1 MMWPVIQEFGGNMK
15 ATERFSDRVEAYVK
29 YRPSYPEAVIDELE
43 RACNLT
49 SSSVVADVGSGT
61 GKLSELFLRNGNPVY
76 GVEPNDAMRG
86 AAERL
91 LEPYPNFTSVPGTAE
106 GTTLE
111 RESADF
117 VTAGQAFHWFDVQS
131 ARAEFGRILQPGG
144 WVVLVWN
151 SREREGAPFLEGYE
165 AVLRR
170 FAPDYA
176 AVNHQDNAGREA
188 VAEFFAPQEAYR
200 FTCKNVQTF
209 DYEGLRGRAL
219 SSSYVPL
226 AGHAQ
231 HEAFLGALLEL
242 FDAHE
247 QNGAVEFLYTT
258 EVFYGRL

>member
-1 MMWPVIQEFGGNMK
+1 MK

-29 YRPSYPEAVIDELE
+29 YRPSYPAEVVGELQ
-43 RACNLT
+43 RACGLT
-49 SSSVVADVGSGT
+49 SASVVADVGSGT
-61 GKLSELFLRNGNPVY
+61 GKLSELFLRNGNPVH
-76 GVEPNDAMRG
+76 GVEPNDAMRE

-91 LEPYPNFTSVPGTAE
+91 LEPYPTFESVPGTAE
-106 GTTLE
+106 TTTLAG
-111 RESADF
+111 ESVDF
-117 VTAGQAFHWFDVQS
+117 VTAGQAFHWFD
-131 ARAEFGRILQPGG
+131 APKTRAEFGRILRPGG

-151 SREREGAPFLEGYE
+151 SRFREGTPFLEGYE

-188 VAEFFAPQEAYR
+188 VAEFFAPRGVRR

-209 DYEGLRGRAL
+209 DYKGLRGRAL

-226 AGHAQ
+226 AGEAR

-242 FDAHE
+242 FSAHE
-247 QNGAVEFLYTT
+247 QGGAVEFLYTT
-258 EVFYGRL
+258 EVFYGQL